1 MRKKILIAMAILLAA
16 GAVTIGIMLATTP
29 VKSTYYQVG
38 PTHLIGE
45 SPSPSPQCS
54 PGQADIP
61 GVNC

>member
-1 MRKKILIAMAILLAA
+1 MKILVAMAILIAA
-16 GAVTIGIMLATTP
+16 GAVALGILIATTP
-29 VKSTYYQVG
+29 VKSTYYPVG
-38 PTHLIGE
+38 PTKLIGE